1 MSHGAPNNDSAGIWM
16 GGGGPSYGPN
26 SVQGGDDYIYF
37 TTANGVYDYTTNWG
51 DSFIRMYN
59 NPTGGSGG
67 TPVLQISDWFTP
79 GDQFWRANKNN
90 SVHSG
95 CSPDGD
101 VDFGSGGVMLIPDN
115 ENSTNIS
122 LAVSGDKEGGI
133 WFVNRAN
140 PGEGGTSQNC
150 TGSSNTNT
158 QTYPI
163 NGTSFA
169 NETGPL
175 IHYKPSL
182 LGNRQ
187 RHELSLPWFVR
198 DQLQQRR
205 RSAHAISD
213 LWNRP
218 AD

>member
-1 MSHGAPNNDSAGIWM
+1 
-16 GGGGPSYGPN
+16 
-26 SVQGGDDYIYF
+26 
-37 TTANGVYDYTTNWG
+37 
-51 DSFIRMYN
+51 MYN